1 MTADAPITVITAPP
15 PTPNGDLH
23 LGHLSGPY
31 LALDVFRRYKLMRG
45 VRTVSAVSVD
55 TNQSYVV
62 TTAERLGMRPDLLVA
77 KSYAEISATF
87 AKAEILPDVVG
98 APDAN
103 YESYVGD
110 WFSRFAA
117 KGLLQPKRLSMPFD
131 LERGRFLFESYV
143 KGLCPHCLAGT
154 NGNICEDC
162 GHPNNPG
169 DLIDVRVANGDGA
182 KIERRECLGF
192 YFDLEPWRADLTAFF
207 ERARWMRPSLSV
219 LIEELFAK
227 RLPIVPVTFPS
238 AWGIPAP
245 FPGAQGL
252 VLNVWAEMLPGHYYW
267 LEQAFSRSGGH
278 GRLLDRISDVEYVQ
292 YLGFDN
298 SFYYAVLHLGLA
310 FAARANDIEAILP
323 TRLHTNEF
331 YQLGALKFS
340 TSQGHVIW
348 ARDLLERARVD
359 EVRFYLSSTSP
370 ETQRTTFDE
379 SEYERAVESRFREP
393 WTELEGLAATAS
405 TGACGATGDPKASA
419 LLKRFER
426 AYASPSMSLRA
437 AADAIEAG
445 LLTALAAARK
455 GEPIRALATVLAAGA
470 APIAPNASLRL
481 WRRLGHAGEPSW
493 PGDDRSNAKCE
504 PLKVEQLV

>member
-1 MTADAPITVITAPP
+1 
-15 PTPNGDLH
+15 

-31 LALDVFRRYKLMRG
+31 LGLDVFRRYKLLRG
-45 VRTVSAVSVD
+45 ARTVSAVSID

-62 TTAERLGMRPDLLVA
+62 TTAERLGMSPDALVA

-87 AKAEILPDVVG
+87 ARAEILPDVVG
-98 APDAN
+98 APDAA
-103 YESYVGD
+103 YQSYVRD

-117 KGLLQPKRLSMPFD
+117 RGLLQARKLSMPFD
-131 LERGRFLFESYV
+131 TERGRFLFESYV

-162 GHPNNPG
+162 GHPNDPD
-169 DLIDVRVANGDGA
+169 DLIEARVANDGSA
-182 KIERRECLGF
+182 KIERRECLAF
-192 YFDLEPWRADLTAFF
+192 HFDLEPWRADLTAFF
-207 ERARWMRPSLSV
+207 ERTKWLRPSLTV
-219 LIEELFAK
+219 LLEELFAK
-227 RLPIVPVTFPS
+227 RLPIVPITFPS

-245 FPGAQGL
+245 FPGAEGL

-278 GRLLDRISDVEYVQ
+278 GRLLDRTTGVEYVQ

-298 SFYYAVLHLGLA
+298 SFYYAALHLGLA
-310 FAARANDIEAILP
+310 FAARANGIKALLP

-331 YQLGALKFS
+331 YQLGAHKFS

-348 ARDLLERARVD
+348 ARDFLGRAQVD
-359 EVRFYLSSTSP
+359 EVRFYLSRTNP

-379 SEYERAVESRFREP
+379 SEYERTVGSLFRHP
-393 WTELEGLAATAS
+393 WTELEGLAKVAS
-405 TGACGATGDPKASA
+405 TGQSGPLRDDPKAIA

-455 GEPIRALATVLAAGA
+455 GDPIKALASVLAVGA

-481 WRRLGHAGEPSW
+481 WRTLGHAGEPSW
-493 PGDDRSNAKCE
+493 PDSDPSNAGRE